1 MRRHEARFEASNV
14 LLPKE
19 AAWLADFERELL
31 DFPNGPHDDQVD
43 ALLLFLDWFQER
55 ERWDTPTE
63 SDYSW
68 LPRWLDSMKD

>member
-1 MRRHEARFEASNV
+1 MLAGFEN
-14 LLPKE
+14 
-19 AAWLADFERELL
+19 ELL
-31 DFPNGPHDDQVD
+31 AFPSGRYDDQVD

-55 ERWDTPTE
+55 ERWDTLTE